1 MITLSEAIHR
11 DQNDSLK
18 HYRSQF
24 INDDPDL
31 IYLDGNSLGML
42 PEKTPTTIQKVVRQ
56 EWGDRLIRSW
66 NEQWFER
73 SQKISAKLAKII
85 GAQPDEVIISDSTSV
100 NLFKLAWAA
109 LNHQKDKK
117 TIVSD
122 DLNFPSD
129 IYVLQGLKKIMNQ
142 NHEIRLARS
151 KDGITVT
158 AEEIEKQLGSNPALL
173 TLSHVTFKS
182 SFMYNMKEITNLA
195 HQKGSLVLWDLSH
208 AAGSVSV
215 RLNENNADMAIG
227 CTYKYLNGGPGST
240 AFLYVKKDLQEQLIS
255 PIWGWFGQNNPFEF
269 SMNYQPAPGIE
280 RFMAGT
286 PPLLSL
292 STLET
297 SLDMLLEAEMHNIRK
312 KSIDMSEFMISLVK
326 QYLYPLN
333 FELSSPEDFHQ
344 RGSHLSLKHP
354 EAYRISKALATPVKN
369 RKIVIPDFRE
379 PDNLRLGLAPLY
391 NTFRDIYEAVMEIR
405 TIVEKKE
412 YLAFDQ
418 SKSKVT

>member
-1 MITLSEAIHR
+1 MTLSEAIQR

-18 HYRSQF
+18 HYRSHF
-24 INDDPDL
+24 IMDDPDL

-42 PEKTPTTIQKVVRQ
+42 PERTPAAIQKVVRQ

-73 SQKISAKLAKII
+73 SQKVSSKLSEII
-85 GAQPDEVIISDSTSV
+85 GAHPDEVIISDSTSV

-109 LNHQKDKK
+109 LHHQKDKK

-122 DLNFPSD
+122 ELNFPSD
-129 IYVLQGLKKIMNQ
+129 LYVLQGLKKIMNQ

-151 KDGITVT
+151 KDGITVS
-158 AEEIEKQLGSNPALL
+158 AEEIEKQLGRNPALL

-195 HQKGSLVLWDLSH
+195 HEKGSLVLWDLSH
-208 AAGSVSV
+208 AAGSVPVNMHES
-215 RLNENNADMAIG
+215 NADLAIG
-227 CTYKYLNGGPGST
+227 CTYKYLNGGPGSP
-240 AFLYVKKDLQEQLIS
+240 AFLYVKKELQENLTS
-255 PIWGWFGQNNPFEF
+255 PIWGWFGQNNPFQF

-297 SLDMLLEAEMHNIRK
+297 SLDLLLEAGMENIRK
-312 KSIDMSEFMISLVK
+312 KSTDMSEFMISLVK
-326 QYLYPLN
+326 QYLYP
-333 FELSSPEDFHQ
+333 FDFKLSSPEDFHL

-354 EAYRISKALATPVKN
+354 EAYRISKALSEPVQN
-369 RKIVIPDFRE
+369 RKTVIPDFRE
-379 PDNLRLGLAPLY
+379 PDNLRLGLSPLY
-391 NTFRDIYEAVMEIR
+391 NTFREIYESIMEMR

>member
-1 MITLSEAIHR
+1 MTLSDAIQL
-11 DQNDSLK
+11 DQNDLLIS
-18 HYRSQF
+18 YRSFF
-24 INDDPDL
+24 IIDDPDL

-42 PEKTPTTIQKVVRQ
+42 PRQTPATIQNVVRQ
-56 EWGDRLIRSW
+56 EWGNRLIRSW

-73 SQKISAKLAKII
+73 SQKISAKLAGII
-85 GAQPDEVIISDSTSV
+85 GAQPEEVIISDSTSV

-109 LNHQKDKK
+109 LQYQKGKR

-122 DLNFPSD
+122 VLNFPSD
-129 IYVLQGLKKIMNQ
+129 IYVLQGLQKIMNQ

-151 KDGITVT
+151 ADGITIS
-158 AEEIEKQLGSNPALL
+158 AEEIEKQLGENSALL
-173 TLSHVTFKS
+173 TLSHVAFKS
-182 SFMYNMKEITNLA
+182 SFMYNMKEITQMA
-195 HQKGSLVLWDLSH
+195 HRKGSLVLWDLSH
-208 AAGSVSV
+208 AAGSVPV
-215 RLNENNADMAIG
+215 QLNDSNADLAIG

-240 AFLYVKKDLQEQLIS
+240 AFLYVRKDLQEKLVS
-255 PIWGWFGQNNPFEF
+255 PIWGWFGQNNPFQF
-269 SMNYQPAPGIE
+269 DMNYEPATGIE

-297 SLDMLLEAEMHNIRK
+297 STDLLLEAGMENIRK
-312 KSIDMSEFMISLVK
+312 KSVDMSEFMISLVK
-326 QYLYPLN
+326 EYLYPLDFN
-333 FELSSPEDFHQ
+333 LSSPEDSHQ

-354 EAYRISKALATPVKN
+354 EAYRISKALAEPVQN
-369 RKIVIPDFRE
+369 RKTVIPDFRE

-391 NTFRDIYEAVMEIR
+391 NTFREIYEAVMEMK

-412 YLAFDQ
+412 YLAFDK

>member
-1 MITLSEAIHR
+1 
-11 DQNDSLK
+11 
-18 HYRSQF
+18 
-24 INDDPDL
+24 
-31 IYLDGNSLGML
+31 
-42 PEKTPTTIQKVVRQ
+42 
-56 EWGDRLIRSW
+56 
-66 NEQWFER
+66 
-73 SQKISAKLAKII
+73 
-85 GAQPDEVIISDSTSV
+85 
-100 NLFKLAWAA
+100 
-109 LNHQKDKK
+109 
-117 TIVSD
+117 
-122 DLNFPSD
+122 
-129 IYVLQGLKKIMNQ
+129 
-142 NHEIRLARS
+142 
-151 KDGITVT
+151 
-158 AEEIEKQLGSNPALL
+158 
-173 TLSHVTFKS
+173 
-182 SFMYNMKEITNLA
+182 
-195 HQKGSLVLWDLSH
+195 
-208 AAGSVSV
+208 
-215 RLNENNADMAIG
+215 
-227 CTYKYLNGGPGST
+227 
-240 AFLYVKKDLQEQLIS
+240 KKDLQEQLIS

-354 EAYRISKALATPVKN
+354 EAYRIIKALATPVKN

>member
-1 MITLSEAIHR
+1 MMTLSEAIQK

-18 HYRSQF
+18 QFRSHF
-24 INDDPDL
+24 IKDDQNL

-42 PEKTPTTIQKVVRQ
+42 PADTPAVILKVVRQ

-66 NEQWFER
+66 NEQWFDR
-73 SQKISAKLAKII
+73 FQKTSAKLSKII

-109 LNHQKDKK
+109 LHYQKDKK

-122 DLNFPSD
+122 QLNFPSD

-142 NHEIRLARS
+142 NHEIRLAQS
-151 KDGITVT
+151 KDGITVS
-158 AEEIEKQLGSNPALL
+158 AEEIEKQLGHKLALL

-182 SFMYNMKEITNLA
+182 SFMYNMKEITSLA
-195 HQKGSLVLWDLSH
+195 HQKRGLVIWDLSH
-208 AAGSVSV
+208 AAGSVPV
-215 RLNENNADMAIG
+215 NLNESNADMAIG

-240 AFLYVKKDLQEQLIS
+240 AFLYIKKELQEKLIS

-269 SMNYQPAPGIE
+269 SMNYQPAPGID
-280 RFMAGT
+280 RFMTGT

-297 SLDMLLEAEMHNIRK
+297 SLDILLEAGIDNIRK
-312 KSIDMSEFMISLVK
+312 KSIEMSEFMISMVK
-326 QYLYPLN
+326 KYLYPLD
-333 FELSSPEDFHQ
+333 FRLSSPEDFKI

-354 EAYRISKALATPVKN
+354 EAYRISKALAEPVQN
-369 RKIVIPDFRE
+369 RKTVIPDFRE

-418 SKSKVT
+418 NKSKVT